1 MKSKLIGLLA
11 GAAMI
16 GLPLAVKFGTSKPA
30 LEIESATVQ
39 QKEIRPSIL
48 ASGNFVFRREVQ
60 LSSEVIGR
68 VSEVLVKE
76 GDRVEQGQILL
87 RLDPSS
93 YRAEVAQQEA
103 SARSAEVAIE
113 RAQINLDNQRRNLER
128 DRRLVGER
136 FIGVSKFDETTHQ
149 MELAQVDLR
158 VSREGLQQARAL
170 LTQARE
176 RLGKTEVRAPI
187 GGTVTSAQIKLGE
200 TAVPSTTGIAGSSLM
215 TIADT
220 ASMMAEVNV
229 DEADIARVA
238 GGQAARVFAAGASDQ
253 PIVAKVDEVSMIP
266 KPGAQ
271 AQGRSY
277 VVKLR
282 LGESS
287 PGVRAGMTCRVEIVT
302 AGGGEKPVLP
312 LQAIQAAEG
321 AGANATAG
329 RERVF
334 VVADGIV
341 HERSV
346 RVGVA
351 DDANQEILGGLA
363 VGETVAIGPAR
374 ILHDLRDG
382 DRVKIAKAEPK
393 KLAVAAREDR

>member
-1 MKSKLIGLLA
+1 MQSKLIGLLA
-11 GAAMI
+11 VAAMV
-16 GLPLAVKFGTSKPA
+16 GLPLALKFGASKPA
-30 LEIESATVQ
+30 PQIESATVLR
-39 QKEIRPSIL
+39 KEIRPSIL

-68 VSEVLVKE
+68 VSAMLVKE
-76 GDRVEQGQILL
+76 GDRIEQGQVLL

-103 SARSAEVAIE
+103 NARSAEVAIE
-113 RAQINLDNQRRNLER
+113 RAQINLANQRRNLER
-128 DRRLVGER
+128 DRRLVEAR
-136 FIGVSKFDETTHQ
+136 FIGASKFDETTHQ
-149 MELAQVDLR
+149 VELAQVDLR

-170 LTQARE
+170 LAQARE

-187 GGTVTSAQIKLGE
+187 GGTVTAVQIKLGE

-215 TIADT
+215 TIADM

-229 DEADIARVA
+229 DEADIVRVA
-238 GGQAARVFAAGASDQ
+238 GGQDARVFAAGDADR
-253 PIVAKVDEVSMIP
+253 PIAAKVDEVSMIP

-287 PGVRAGMTCRVEIVT
+287 PGVRAGMTCRVEIV
-302 AGGGEKPVLP
+302 AVGGGEKPVLP
-312 LQAIQAAEG
+312 IQAIQVQEGVAAH
-321 AGANATAG
+321 APAG

-341 HERSV
+341 RERV
-346 RVGVA
+346 VKVGVA
-351 DDANQEILGGLA
+351 DDANQEILDGLA
-363 VGETVAIGPAR
+363 VGETVVTGPAR
-374 ILHDLRDG
+374 ILRDLRDG
-382 DRVKIAKAEPK
+382 DRVTVARPEPK
-393 KLAVAAREDR
+393 RLAVAAREER